1 MIKSINYYQ
10 KQLKVL
16 QHQFSATATIVAAVY
31 EVECTPNGTKSD
43 FVILNRRRIVWP
55 SELQYRCSKSERAQ
69 VLFVCQ
75 K

>member
-1 MIKSINYYQ
+1 M
-10 KQLKVL
+10 L
-16 QHQFSATATIVAAVY
+16 QHQFSGAAATATTATVAAVY
-31 EVECTPNGTKSD
+31 EVEYTPNGTKSD